1 MDRRHF
7 LGMLGVASGGVAG
20 FAGAM
25 PGFTAGT
32 SPRVTT
38 RSSTRT
44 SHNLAISKAVK
55 YDMVDVEGSVQDKF
69 MLLAELGFDG
79 VEMGSPNDLIQEEVV
94 AASRTVGLPI
104 HGVVDMVHWNKTLSD
119 PDPAIREEGLEGLR
133 IALND
138 AAAYGASTVLL
149 VPAVVQEN
157 VSYDDAWQRSQAEIR
172 KVLPEAQSLG
182 VRIAIENV
190 WNNFLMSPLEF
201 VRYIDEFESD
211 WIGAYFDIGNV
222 VTFGWPEHWIR
233 ILGDRI
239 LKLDVKEFSRQKR
252 NEEGMYAGFR
262 VPLGEGDVNWPAV
275 RKTLT
280 EIGYTGWATAEIPGG
295 GRERLEEIAGRMDR
309 VLLPS

>member
-7 LGMLGVASGGVAG
+7 LGMLGAASGSVAG
-20 FAGAM
+20 FASAV
-25 PGFTAGT
+25 PGFTAT
-32 SPRVTT
+32 SSRVATH
-38 RSSTRT
+38 SSVRT
-44 SHNLAISKAVK
+44 SMPAIYKAVK
-55 YDMVDVEGSVQDKF
+55 YDMVRVEGSVQDKF

-79 VEMGSPNDLIQEEVV
+79 VEMGSPNDLVQEEVV

-119 PDPAIREEGLEGLR
+119 PDPAVREEGLEGLR
-133 IALND
+133 IALQD

-172 KVLPEAQSLG
+172 KVLPEASSLG

-201 VRYIDEFESD
+201 ARYIDEFESD
-211 WIGAYFDIGNV
+211 WVGAYFDIGNV
-222 VTFGWPEHWIR
+222 ITFGWPEHWIR
-233 ILGDRI
+233 ILGERI
-239 LKLDVKEFSRQKR
+239 LKLDVKEFSRRKR
-252 NEEGMYAGFR
+252 NEEGMYAGFN

-275 RKTLT
+275 REHLT
-280 EIGYTGWATAEIPGG
+280 AIGFTGWATAEIPGG
-295 GRERLEEIAGRMDR
+295 DRERLEEIAWRMDR
-309 VLLPS
+309 VLYPS